1 MSLPLLYTA
10 LSATMLSADPP
21 APVPAADELP
31 APRSVLVEPAF
42 PGYYRRSAYDRWQL
56 YSVAQNDMGW
66 RPRVAYAPGYGYGY
80 YYVYNGKPYW
90 YAPNYQRWYSPS
102 IMGTPYRSFE
112 PMPPVMIIEEE
123 LLPAPAVKPEEK
135 PVEEEKPAEAKPAEV
150 KPTSTKKKK
159 APAKEPERMPH
170 EDE

>member
-10 LSATMLSADPP
+10 LSAAMISADPP
-21 APVPAADELP
+21 ALAPGADELP
-31 APRSVLVEPAF
+31 PPRNVLVEPAF

-66 RPRVAYAPGYGYGY
+66 RPRVAYDPGFGY
-80 YYVYNGKPYW
+80 YYVYNGKPYF
-90 YAPNYQRWYSPS
+90 YAPIYQRWYSPS

-112 PMPPVMIIEEE
+112 PMPPVIIIEEE

-135 PVEEEKPAEAKPAEV
+135 PAEAKPAEA
-150 KPTSTKKKK
+150 KKKT
-159 APAKEPERMPH
+159 PAKEPERMPPA
-170 EDE
+170 DE